1 MFRKLLSFVFLLCFS
16 VLILGGCV
24 ASQTNQK
31 PKIVCSVFAAY
42 DFVREILGEEA
53 ERFSIVYLPENGE
66 DIHSYKNAL
75 TARDKRDILTC
86 DLFLYVGGSSD
97 AWLKDMLND
106 PDSSPAR
113 HTLTFFDTAVE
124 KREEQETEGMKEES
138 EHGHGHEE
146 EYDEHLWLSLKNA
159 MAFCRA
165 LVPEL
170 ERLDA
175 SHADIFRKNAEQ
187 YLRQLEALDTRYA
200 EVAETAGKKAVIF
213 ADRFPFQYLLGAYR
227 IPYFAAFPGCSTE
240 TSTSYENLR
249 TLADKINEYDVTSL
263 LVLEHSAVRI
273 SDTLCSLCGR
283 SNLTLRT
290 MNSLQSVTRK
300 EIENGL
306 TYRSV
311 MERNLTELKGA
322 LESSCP

>member
-31 PKIVCSVFAAY
+31 PKVVCSVFAAY

-66 DIHSYKNAL
+66 DIHSYKNAF

-124 KREEQETEGMKEES
+124 KREEQETEGMKE
-138 EHGHGHEE
+138 
-146 EYDEHLWLSLKNA
+146 
-159 MAFCRA
+159 
-165 LVPEL
+165 
-170 ERLDA
+170 
-175 SHADIFRKNAEQ
+175 
-187 YLRQLEALDTRYA
+187 
-200 EVAETAGKKAVIF
+200 
-213 ADRFPFQYLLGAYR
+213 
-227 IPYFAAFPGCSTE
+227 
-240 TSTSYENLR
+240 
-249 TLADKINEYDVTSL
+249 
-263 LVLEHSAVRI
+263 
-273 SDTLCSLCGR
+273 
-283 SNLTLRT
+283 
-290 MNSLQSVTRK
+290 
-300 EIENGL
+300 
-306 TYRSV
+306 
-311 MERNLTELKGA
+311 
-322 LESSCP
+322 